1 MNLQLVAMQKISS
14 TWFIHESQ
22 FFIRRK
28 AMQELLNYDTPH
40 GHNYQYRDVGPCILK
55 DDFSKL
61 DRPRLMIFFRV
72 CQKEDGRFISRMIHL
87 RVPSTL
93 PIV

>member
-40 GHNYQYRDVGPCILK
+40 GHNYQYRDVGPCYSQRRLLEVGPTQTDDILSCV
-55 DDFSKL
+55 SK
-61 DRPRLMIFFRV
+61 RRW
-72 CQKEDGRFISRMIHL
+72 KIH
-87 RVPSTL
+87 
-93 PIV
+93 